1 MQIIKDDIQR
11 NIILKSKDIFLNHG
25 FQKANMRD
33 ISAQSGVSLGNL
45 YNYFA
50 SKDEIFLSV
59 VCPVMVSLYKML
71 DRHHGKQSS
80 DITVLKNENYLPN
93 VLDEYLTLIRQ
104 HKDLLRLLLILS
116 DGSRLKNFKTEYIQR
131 SNSVVRTWLSD
142 MKEKYPHIQTDFSDN
157 FLSLHTFWMFETIEQ
172 IIKTETSDSDAA
184 KTLGEYLTFE
194 IQGWKQLTG
203 I

>member
-25 FQKANMRD
+25 FQKASMRD
-33 ISAQSGVSLGNL
+33 ISKSSGVSLGNL

-71 DRHHGKQSS
+71 DRHHGKQSA

-93 VLDEYLTLIRQ
+93 VLDEYLTLIKQ

-116 DGSRLKNFKTEYIQR
+116 DGSRLK
-131 SNSVVRTWLSD
+131 
-142 MKEKYPHIQTDFSDN
+142 
-157 FLSLHTFWMFETIEQ
+157 
-172 IIKTETSDSDAA
+172 
-184 KTLGEYLTFE
+184 
-194 IQGWKQLTG
+194 
-203 I
+203 

>member
-1 MQIIKDDIQR
+1 
-11 NIILKSKDIFLNHG
+11 
-25 FQKANMRD
+25 
-33 ISAQSGVSLGNL
+33 
-45 YNYFA
+45 
-50 SKDEIFLSV
+50 
-59 VCPVMVSLYKML
+59 
-71 DRHHGKQSS
+71 
-80 DITVLKNENYLPN
+80 
-93 VLDEYLTLIRQ
+93 
-104 HKDLLRLLLILS
+104 
-116 DGSRLKNFKTEYIQR
+116 KNFKTEYIQR

-172 IIKTETSDSDAA
+172 IIKTETFDSDAA